1 MSTVILLQ
9 RKNGTASVPYKLLPP
24 EAVFANILGL
34 LIILFG
40 MLVLYALAKP
50 SWKRPEADSLDTHQV
65 LALLWGCSQ
74 YGFEELSWGSA
85 PAPHSPSWLIFR
97 VGVAGSTV

>member
-24 EAVFANILGL
+24 DAVFANILGL
-34 LIILFG
+34 LIILFVV
-40 MLVLYALAKP
+40 LVLCALANP

-65 LALLWGCSQ
+65 PALLWGCSQ
-74 YGFEELSWGSA
+74 HGLGELSWGSA
-85 PAPHSPSWLIFR
+85 SAPTAPAGLPS
-97 VGVAGSTV
+97 G

>member
-1 MSTVILLQ
+1 MRLCGTVILLQ

-34 LIILFG
+34 LIILFVV
-40 MLVLYALAKP
+40 LVLCALANP

-65 LALLWGCSQ
+65 PACCGAAPSMAL
-74 YGFEELSWGSA
+74 GS
-85 PAPHSPSWLIFR
+85 
-97 VGVAGSTV
+97 